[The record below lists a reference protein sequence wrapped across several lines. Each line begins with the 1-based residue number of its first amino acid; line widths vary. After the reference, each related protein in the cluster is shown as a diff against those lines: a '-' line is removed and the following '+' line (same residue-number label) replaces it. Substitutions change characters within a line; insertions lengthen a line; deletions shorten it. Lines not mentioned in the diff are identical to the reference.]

1 MAEITYRRH
10 RFPPTIIQHAV
21 WLYLRFTLSYR
32 DVEELLAERALDISY
47 ETVRCWVLKFGPVIA
62 RRLRRCR
69 PRPSDRW
76 HLDEMVV
83 RIAGKRMYLWRAVDH
98 EGEVLE
104 ILVQRRRDRSAAV
117 KLMRKLLRKQGFAPT
132 SVTTDKLRSYGA
144 AFRHLG
150 LSCHHEPRDP
160 SLECSRVAGT
170 SYAAAPSMRLTRRM
184 RSLTRHS
191 RSRLGRLASS
201 SASVGTRTML
211 QWPRSP
217 RSQPRNPRL
226 SNSVSSRSVLARRCS
241 RDTATLEGWITCAS
255 TPRAASQ
262 RASQKPSRPASKARA
277 IRVMLPPA
285 LTASSRQ
292 RCSRASSR
300 SGLGSSFLRG

>member
-1 MAEITYRRH
+1 MGPISYRRH
-10 RFPPTIIQHAV
+10 RFPPVVIQHAV

-32 DVEELLAERALDISY
+32 DVEELLAERGLDISY
-47 ETVRCWVLKFGPVIA
+47 ESVRSWVLKFGPAIA

-132 SVTTDKLRSYGA
+132 RVTTDNLRSYGA

-150 LSCHHEPRDP
+150 LSCHHEQGLRENNRAEN
-160 SLECSRVAGT
+160 SHQVVRRRERKMQRFKSAASAQRFLSVHAAVHNTFNLQRHLVSR
-170 SYAAAPSMRLTRRM
+170 
-184 RSLTRHS
+184 
-191 RSRLGRLASS
+191 
-201 SASVGTRTML
+201 
-211 QWPRSP
+211 
-217 RSQPRNPRL
+217 
-226 SNSVSSRSVLARRCS
+226 
-241 RDTATLEGWITCAS
+241 RDTSACRQC
-255 TPRAASQ
+255 TP
-262 RASQKPSRPASKARA
+262 PSRPNASDRSAEGDAGAAVARSRDRTSA
-277 IRVMLPPA
+277 PIAAPFRRRYRALVRPA
-285 LTASSRQ
+285 VPRH
-292 RCSRASSR
+292 R
-300 SGLGSSFLRG
+300 GSSG